1 MSKWGKRLWN
11 LYKYKNSLLKNV
23 LSLTI
28 ERRIFLKCLQKPRCL
43 GWFKTS
49 QALWFAVK
57 KTRLNS
63 SKSNFIGKSSG
74 LSTKRNMSIIL
85 NVLFPFLSFIGVF
98 SILKCR
104 TLVLKTTTWWTRAR
118 HFVDGWHK
126 SASFPT
132 PYVVD
137 HLTFVGKGG
146 MDDLV
151 WVRIFPQT
159 SGVRNS
165 FPDIIRCK
173 IFFPALSTSWAIF
186 CFSGGCYFYLVYS
199 CKCFPLEINL
209 QIIFFLKWPLT
220 SSKVKLSA
228 AKIHQTFAE

>member
-1 MSKWGKRLWN
+1 M
-11 LYKYKNSLLKNV
+11 
-23 LSLTI
+23 TI
-28 ERRIFLKCLQKPRCL
+28 ECRIFPQVSSETSLPWLVQNKPSALIRREENKVEFLKRQ
-43 GWFKTS
+43 
-49 QALWFAVK
+49 
-57 KTRLNS
+57 
-63 SKSNFIGKSSG
+63 FIGKSSG
-74 LSTKRNMSIIL
+74 LSTKRNLIIIL

-104 TLVLKTTTWWTRAR
+104 TLVLKTTTWWTHAR
-118 HFVDGWHK
+118 YFVDGWHK

-146 MDDLV
+146 MDDLL

-165 FPDIIRCK
+165 FPDIIRCR
-173 IFFPALSTSWAIF
+173 IFFPALYRYVMSDILFQWRMLFLPGIF
-186 CFSGGCYFYLVYS
+186 LQAFSPWNQS
-199 CKCFPLEINL
+199 ADN
-209 QIIFFLKWPLT
+209 FFLKSPLT